1 MNIKKNFKEI
11 DRKIKKAN
19 KVFIMGHSNLDL
31 DAIGSSLAL
40 YDIYTNKKKKC
51 FLIIDEDNH
60 ELSVDKII
68 KSLASNVNIIKANE
82 AESKISESSLLIIV
96 DTNNKKILQN
106 QDIVEKFMNV
116 IIIDHH
122 EENEN
127 IIRNSLKIIDNSFSS
142 ASEIIARYMY
152 EKNLKVDKVIAS
164 YLLGGIVL
172 DTNNFVLKTSSNTYL
187 MAYFLTTLGANPLTV
202 ENLMKQDIAEYIK
215 RQKII
220 TNMKIISKN
229 KALAVCPE
237 DKIYRREDLAKIA
250 DTLLQFDS
258 IEESYVIGKI
268 DEKEIGISARSL
280 GKVNIGEK
288 MQKISGGGN
297 RTEGAAIF
305 IDKNLYEI
313 EQELVSLIK

>member
-1 MNIKKNFKEI
+1 MNIKKDFKEI
-11 DRKIKKAN
+11 DRKIKKAD

-40 YDIYTNKKKKC
+40 YEIYTNKNKKC
-51 FLIIDEDNH
+51 FLIIEEENH

-68 KSLASNVNIIKANE
+68 KSLAKDVHILKSKE
-82 AESKISESSLLIIV
+82 AENKITESSLLIVV
-96 DTNNKKILQN
+96 DTNNKTILQN
-106 QDIVEKFMNV
+106 NDIVEKFNN
-116 IIIDHH
+116 IIVIDHH
-122 EENEN
+122 EETEN
-127 IIRNSLKIIDNSFSS
+127 SIIGSLKIIDNSFSS
-142 ASEIIARYMY
+142 ASEMIARFMY
-152 EKNLKVDKVIAS
+152 EKNLKVNKEIAS

-202 ENLMKQDIAEYIK
+202 EKLMKQDITEYVK

-220 TNMKIISKN
+220 TNMEIIGKD
-229 KALAVCPE
+229 KALAVCPQ
-237 DKIYRREDLAKIA
+237 DKVYRREDLAKIA

-258 IEESYVIGKI
+258 IEESYVIGRI
-268 DEKEIGISARSL
+268 DENKIGISARSL

-288 MQKISGGGN
+288 MQKFSGGGN

-305 IDKNLYEI
+305 IDKRI
-313 EQELVSLIK
+313 ENVEKELVSLIK